1 MQAINIER
9 RFEERLEVIRRQA
22 EFLPAGKRTLVLNSC
37 AKLSVIAKKAG
48 KQLTTAHHRGPV
60 HQPWDAREQEDFAN
74 LANQKKRIWAALLE
88 GRVLSLENAG
98 EFGTSQMHTHFC
110 DIRHEIAAKRLPYT
124 LCDEWYRPGK
134 GRSRFKK
141 YWLVHDLEKEVQ
153 NG

>member
-1 MQAINIER
+1 MQAINIEK

-22 EFLPAGKRTLVLNSC
+22 EFLPAGKRNLVLNSC
-37 AKLSVIAKKAG
+37 AKLSAIAKKAG

-74 LANQKKRIWAALLE
+74 LANQKKRIWAALLA
-88 GRVLSLENAG
+88 GRVLSMENAH

-110 DIRHEIAAKRLPYT
+110 IIRREIDAKRLPYT
-124 LCDEWYRPGK
+124 LCDEWYHPGE

-141 YWLVHDLEKEVQ
+141 YWLVHDLEKEVH

>member
-22 EFLPAGKRTLVLNSC
+22 EFLPAGKRNLVLNSC
-37 AKLSVIAKKAG
+37 AKLSAIAKKAG

-74 LANQKKRIWAALLE
+74 LDNQKKRIWAALLE

-110 DIRHEIAAKRLPYT
+110 YIRQEIDAKHLPYT
-124 LCDEWYRPGK
+124 LCDEWYNPGK
-134 GRSRFKK
+134 GRNRYKK
-141 YWLVHDLEKEVQ
+141 YWLVHELEKEVQ

>member
-22 EFLPAGKRTLVLNSC
+22 EFLPAGKRNLVLNSC
-37 AKLSVIAKKAG
+37 AKLSAIAKKAG

-74 LANQKKRIWAALLE
+74 LANQKKRIWAALLA
-88 GRVLSLENAG
+88 GRVLSLQNAG

-110 DIRHEIAAKRLPYT
+110 DIRQEIAAKHLPYT

-134 GRSRFKK
+134 GRSPFKK

>member
-22 EFLPAGKRTLVLNSC
+22 EFLPAGKRNLVLNSC
-37 AKLSVIAKKAG
+37 AKLSAIAKKAG

-88 GRVLSLENAG
+88 GRVLSLENAA
-98 EFGTSQMHTHFC
+98 EFGTSQMHTHFYY
-110 DIRHEIAAKRLPYT
+110 IRREIDAKHLPYT
-124 LCDEWYRPGK
+124 LCDEWYHPGE